1 MDILKRLAKVGVPAV
16 LILLVA
22 AIACEPIDQQP
33 VNQDEIR
40 QAVQDEVRFQME
52 AAKEEMFQNAGPDQG
67 DFEFAMSEPM
77 NELRFE
83 FDDLRNQ
90 LEGRDYASKFDLD
103 SLSLDIQEVWSSING
118 LDFEYAKR
126 GDLNEIQFQMDDVR
140 NSIEFSN
147 LESAQGTDLDQLRF
161 EIDETRSMIE
171 DAKNESHFELERLR
185 LQLEDMERV
194 LNDFQGD
201 FGLELDR
208 LRSRVDAIQQ

>member
-1 MDILKRLAKVGVPAV
+1 
-16 LILLVA
+16 
-22 AIACEPIDQQP
+22 
-33 VNQDEIR
+33 
-40 QAVQDEVRFQME
+40 
-52 AAKEEMFQNAGPDQG
+52 
-67 DFEFAMSEPM
+67 
-77 NELRFE
+77 
-83 FDDLRNQ
+83 
-90 LEGRDYASKFDLD
+90 
-103 SLSLDIQEVWSSING
+103 
-118 LDFEYAKR
+118 
-126 GDLNEIQFQMDDVR
+126 MDDVR